1 MAVHGVLVPNK
12 IMATNVDSLN
22 RTAVSGSDID
32 NGMVFA
38 LYSLSS
44 GSGEGEVW
52 MTEMALTGSLAGVW
66 MAYSPEVVSIFSPD
80 GLTEYKGIN
89 ADPRNFYVKAGQM
102 VDCFKPQAGDIITM
116 SVECFTAARSTNT
129 YATVTTG
136 SNQLVWAAGGVGT
149 LNVNGVFKYLATDY
163 FSIGSGSVIGSTQ
176 RQTAY
181 RMQCLYN

>member
-1 MAVHGVLVPNK
+1 MAVHGILVPNK
-12 IMATNVDSLN
+12 ITATNVDTYN

-32 NGMVFA
+32 NGMVFN
-38 LYSLSS
+38 LFSVSS
-44 GSGEGEVW
+44 GSGEGEVF
-52 MTEMALTGSLAGVW
+52 MTEMPLTGSLAGIW

-102 VDCFKPQAGDIITM
+102 IDAFLPRPGDILTM
-116 SVECFTAARSTNT
+116 SADCFTAARSTNT
-129 YATVTTG
+129 FANVTTG
-136 SNQLVWAAGGVGT
+136 SYQLVWASGGVGT
-149 LNVNGVFKYLATDY
+149 QNVNGVFKYLATDY

-181 RMQCLYN
+181 RVVCIYN